1 MNFSQEK
8 VLANINKKELA
19 WFLTLASLAILI
31 PIFIHVQWFAGPM
44 VNAIFVV
51 TLFLLGVRRALAI
64 AIVPSLIA
72 LSSGTL
78 PAVLAPA
85 VPFIM
90 ISNIIYI
97 LSINYICANFSNKEK
112 GYWQGIL
119 LGSSLKFV
127 FLFLSSGFIIKIFTS
142 ETVAVK
148 IGQMMTWT
156 QFATAVMGGMIA
168 WIVLRYAR
176 SINN

>member
-1 MNFSQEK
+1 MNFLKEK
-8 VLANINKKELA
+8 VLANINKKELT

-31 PIFIHVQWFAGPM
+31 PVFIHVQWIAGPM

-51 TLFLLGVRRALAI
+51 TLFLLGVKRALAI

-78 PAVLAPA
+78 PAMLAPA
-85 VPFIM
+85 VPFIVM
-90 ISNIIYI
+90 GNMIYI
-97 LSINYICANFSNKEK
+97 LSINYIYANFSNKEK
-112 GYWQGIL
+112 GYWQGIF
-119 LGSSLKFV
+119 LGSGLKFA

-156 QFATAVMGGMIA
+156 QFMTALMGGMIA
-168 WIVLRYAR
+168 WIILKRLDRV
-176 SINN
+176 